1 MFFMSEIENGL
12 DAHERSGMPLPKA
25 QIFYAT
31 FLIKAPQAAR
41 SKGTAL
47 EIPAG
52 CHGRHNILTHGKQH
66 SSTVPH
72 DTEQC
77 LSGFRAAASIRRALG
92 VGELLD
98 VFHEGHQEG
107 LECA

>member
-1 MFFMSEIENGL
+1 MLFMSETEKGL
-12 DAHERSGMPLPKA
+12 DAHERSGMPVPKA
-25 QIFYAT
+25 QIFNAT
-31 FLIKAPQAAR
+31 FLMKAPQAAR
-41 SKGTAL
+41 PKGTAL

-52 CHGRHNILTHGKQH
+52 CHGRHDISKHGKQH
-66 SSTVPH
+66 ISTVPH

-77 LSGFRAAASIRRALG
+77 LSDFKAAASIRRALG
-92 VGELLD
+92 MGELLD